1 MFFTGDRARA
11 SPRPGRAGSEPSGRT
26 GRRAAP
32 GPKRIIYIAAVGD
45 CPAAGPVV
53 CANSLGV
60 ASPSQISGVQHP
72 ALMIFMVVIGGTG
85 TVEGPVIGALVC
97 FLLDTYFAE
106 SGVWYLVVIGAAA
119 IAVSLPRGLWG
130 TLEA

>member
-32 GPKRIIYIAAVGD
+32 SPKRIIYIAAGG

-85 TVEGPVIGALVC
+85 TVEGPVIGAL
-97 FLLDTYFAE
+97 A
-106 SGVWYLVVIGAAA
+106 YLAAA
-119 IAVSLPRGLWG
+119 EKAQMAMRRDLG
-130 TLEA
+130 TSWPDRADGFTPLSG